1 MRDLVF
7 NIWNYRTLVKKTA
20 LSDLKLRYRN
30 SVLGFFWS
38 LLEPL
43 LIFIVL
49 YVVFSY
55 LMRFQIAHYQL
66 FLLLGIIIWRFLEEG
81 TTMSMNSIVGKP
93 SLIKKVYFP
102 RESLIVSACLTAL
115 IMSILELL
123 VFGVFML
130 FSGVMPTINAVAF
143 PAIFLFQ
150 FLLITG
156 LSLALASLNVYYRDV
171 QYIWAVVLRAGF
183 FATPIIYPAS
193 LYPEEYAW
201 VFMLNPMARLVEAA
215 RGSLIYG
222 SFPSLLD
229 TAYIFAGGVA
239 LVLIGYAIFTR
250 LEPKF
255 AEEV

>member
-1 MRDLVF
+1 MRGLVF
-7 NIWNYRTLVKKTA
+7 NLWNYRALIKKTA

-30 SVLGFFWS
+30 SVLGFLWS

-43 LIFIVL
+43 LIFMVL
-49 YVVFSY
+49 YMVFSY
-55 LMRFQIAHYQL
+55 LMRFQVENYQI
-66 FLLLGIIIWRFLEEG
+66 FLLLGIIVWRFLEEG
-81 TTMSMNSIVGKP
+81 TGMTMNSIVGKP

-102 RESLIVSACLTAL
+102 RESLIVSACLTSL
-115 IMSILELL
+115 IMTILELL

-130 FSGVMPTINAVAF
+130 FSGILPSISAIAF
-143 PAIFLFQ
+143 PVIFFFQ
-150 FLLITG
+150 FLLVVG
-156 LSLALASLNVYYRDV
+156 VSLALASLNVYYRDV
-171 QYIWAVVLRAGF
+171 QYIWAVVMRAGF
-183 FATPIIYPAS
+183 FATPIIYPVS

-201 VFMLNPMARLVEAA
+201 IFMLNPMARLVEAA

-229 TAYIFAGGVA
+229 SAYLLGSGVVM
-239 LVLIGYAIFTR
+239 VLIGYAIFTR